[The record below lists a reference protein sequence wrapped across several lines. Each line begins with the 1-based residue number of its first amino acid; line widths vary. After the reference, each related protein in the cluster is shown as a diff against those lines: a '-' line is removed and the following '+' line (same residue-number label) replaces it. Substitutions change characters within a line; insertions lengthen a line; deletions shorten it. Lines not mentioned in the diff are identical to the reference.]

1 MTERGEING
10 REDHQGLDMKTQKF
24 DLDLK
29 LKMEEILEAKL
40 EAMEDKME
48 RKLARIEKKSLIKLK
63 ILKPDSVD
71 E

>member
-1 MTERGEING
+1 
-10 REDHQGLDMKTQKF
+10 MKTQKF

-71 E
+71 KYNQVPPLRKLSGT

>member
-1 MTERGEING
+1 
-10 REDHQGLDMKTQKF
+10 MKTQKF

-48 RKLARIEKKSLIKLK
+48 RKLARIEKKIG
-63 ILKPDSVD
+63 ILHRAPKVVD
-71 E
+71 TF

>member
-1 MTERGEING
+1 
-10 REDHQGLDMKTQKF
+10 MKTQKF
-24 DLDLK
+24 NLDLK

-71 E
+71 K

>member
-48 RKLARIEKKSLIKLK
+48 RKLARIEKKIANKVK
-63 ILKPDSVD
+63 NI
-71 E
+71 EA

>member
-1 MTERGEING
+1 
-10 REDHQGLDMKTQKF
+10 MKTQKF

-29 LKMEEILEAKL
+29 LKMEGILEAKL
-40 EAMEDKME
+40 ESMEDKMQ

-71 E
+71 K

>member
-1 MTERGEING
+1 
-10 REDHQGLDMKTQKF
+10 MKTQKF

-29 LKMEEILEAKL
+29 LKMKEILEAKL

-48 RKLARIEKKSLIKLK
+48 IKLARIEKKSLIKLK

-71 E
+71 K